1 MCRIARAPSDVGAD
15 LISMDISP
23 YSSHIR
29 LAQATDSLRDTS
41 VDICDILQAQEKR
54 ISDIEALI
62 SEKTGGR
69 CTDC

>member
-15 LISMDISP
+15 LINLEP
-23 YSSHIR
+23 YTEPT
-29 LAQATDSLRDTS
+29 TDTIDRLRDAA
-41 VDICDILQAQEKR
+41 VDITDILQAQEKR

-62 SEKTGGR
+62 AEKTGGR